1 MPGPHFPAPVHCPGL
16 HKDSRRSDMLL
27 ALDPDVL
34 TAVRRV
40 QVRANFQLHLMDDLR
55 LCKVAWLSD
64 NC

>member
-1 MPGPHFPAPVHCPGL
+1 
-16 HKDSRRSDMLL
+16 MLL